1 MAKIL
6 EKVVKDGMKENKC
19 IMGTKQVIT
28 SVKNSKLI
36 ILSNSIPQNILKK
49 IKGATKNGKVS
60 TIDFNGSSVEL
71 GKLCGVQYRVS
82 TLSLSSLSE
91 SNLKSILKESKREV
105 EQ

>member
-6 EKVVKDGMKENKC
+6 EKAVKDRMKEGKC
-19 IMGTKQVIT
+19 IMGTKQAIT

-36 ILSNSIPQNILKK
+36 VLSNSIPQDALEKVR
-49 IKGATKNGKVS
+49 GAAKNGKVS

-82 TLSLSSLSE
+82 TLSLSSLNE
-91 SNLKSILKESKREV
+91 SDLKSILKESKREV
-105 EQ
+105 E